1 MYMGRSSHD
10 TRSLTLSDNDA
21 HTIASLDFPRQTSL
35 RGIQFAIWNDY
46 QGAEVTKVK
55 ALIYVQIIPN
65 GRWVNITSFNPIG
78 VRNFSIVSIGEI
90 PSFSVASACLDDM
103 AICGFRVD
111 VQRTSGA
118 VSVPVAIEFCA
129 MDSKEGF

>member
-10 TRSLTLSDNDA
+10 TRSLTLIDNDA

-35 RGIQFAIWNDY
+35 RGIQFAIWNEY

-55 ALIYVQIIPN
+55 ALVYVQIVPN
-65 GRWVNITSFNPIG
+65 GRWVNITNFNPIG
-78 VRNFSIVSIGEI
+78 VRNFFVVNI
-90 PSFSVASACLDDM
+90 PDVASNAVFSACLDDM